1 MGKATSA
8 RRRAGGDGGAK
19 GRGGAAQWAAQW
31 WAAATDAATVVAET
45 FDGDQKFTS
54 AVQHSTESPV
64 VGVYARGSVAR
75 GEARAGVSDVDLVTV
90 CWGHDTADGVR
101 DMARLKHRLRARL
114 NSTGGSVRATGGGS
128 PGTRAPNEARGTPD
142 ASSGGED
149 SGEEDS
155 WLGRWGHLATKADV
169 RVVTVP
175 PPPHPAGVAL
185 AAAIAGEPM
194 ARQPPD
200 AVEALAQ
207 CLGDETMFVLAV
219 ECAPITGP
227 DLPALL
233 PASAR
238 HPPPARCLETLNADV
253 VDALA
258 DGGERALTW
267 ALKRCVRAA
276 FERETLSTR
285 RTRATGDNVT
295 GDDIAGAS
303 ADDRENADGRGAIGR
318 VYTRDLYYCAGL
330 ASDARPELGEDLA
343 AALCAS
349 VHGPRAVWGALWYA
363 CGSALC
369 VRLRDAIAYGQVGPR

>member
-1 MGKATSA
+1 M
-8 RRRAGGDGGAK
+8 
-19 GRGGAAQWAAQW
+19 
-31 WAAATDAATVVAET
+31 
-45 FDGDQKFTS
+45 
-54 AVQHSTESPV
+54 
-64 VGVYARGSVAR
+64 
-75 GEARAGVSDVDLVTV
+75 DLVTV

-114 NSTGGSVRATGGGS
+114 NSTSAGPSRHRRRITRDANAERSAGNH
-128 PGTRAPNEARGTPD
+128 PGRVVGEIN
-142 ASSGGED
+142 SGED
-149 SGEEDS
+149 SGEDS

-185 AAAIAGEPM
+185 AAAIAGEPL

-238 HPPPARCLETLNADV
+238 VPPPARCLETLNADV

-276 FERETLSTR
+276 FERETLSTTDDLRRGRRYVGGRYGRSRTRTVAARSAACTRGTCTTAPDWR
-285 RTRATGDNVT
+285 RTP
-295 GDDIAGAS
+295 
-303 ADDRENADGRGAIGR
+303 GRSSGK
-318 VYTRDLYYCAGL
+318 
-330 ASDARPELGEDLA
+330 DLA

-349 VHGPRAVWGALWYA
+349 VHGPARFGARSGTRAAARCA
-363 CGSALC
+363 C
-369 VRLRDAIAYGQVGPR
+369 D

>member
-1 MGKATSA
+1 MG
-8 RRRAGGDGGAK
+8 RRGGGAKTGAGAK

-90 CWGHDTADGVR
+90 CWGHDTADDVR
-101 DMARLKHRLRARL
+101 DMARLKRRLNLRLNSKPRLKLRARL
-114 NSTGGSVRATGGGS
+114 DSTGGSVRATGGGS
-128 PGTRAPNEARGTPD
+128 SGTPD
-142 ASSGGED
+142 ASSRGEN

-233 PASAR
+233 PASAGI
-238 HPPPARCLETLNADV
+238 PPPARCLETLNADV

-276 FERETLSTR
+276 FERETSSTR
-285 RTRATGDNVT
+285 RTRQISGDV
-295 GDDIAGAS
+295 AGA
-303 ADDRENADGRGAIGR
+303 NADGRGAIGR

-369 VRLRDAIAYGQVGPR
+369 VRLRDAIAYGEVGPR

>member
-1 MGKATSA
+1 M
-8 RRRAGGDGGAK
+8 AGALGAPRDQGGRP
-19 GRGGAAQWAAQW
+19 RG
-31 WAAATDAATVVAET
+31 
-45 FDGDQKFTS
+45 
-54 AVQHSTESPV
+54 
-64 VGVYARGSVAR
+64 
-75 GEARAGVSDVDLVTV
+75 
-90 CWGHDTADGVR
+90 
-101 DMARLKHRLRARL
+101 HRPA
-114 NSTGGSVRATGGGS
+114 
-128 PGTRAPNEARGTPD
+128 
-142 ASSGGED
+142 
-149 SGEEDS
+149 
-155 WLGRWGHLATKADV
+155 
-169 RVVTVP
+169 
-175 PPPHPAGVAL
+175 PPHPAGVAL

-285 RTRATGDNVT
+285 RT
-295 GDDIAGAS
+295 
-303 ADDRENADGRGAIGR
+303 
-318 VYTRDLYYCAGL
+318 
-330 ASDARPELGEDLA
+330 
-343 AALCAS
+343 
-349 VHGPRAVWGALWYA
+349 
-363 CGSALC
+363 
-369 VRLRDAIAYGQVGPR
+369 AYGR